1 MVESTQLGN
10 LLLGPTSRG
19 AGEGRLNQRDIIQ
32 LILSSARQ
40 SIPDFDPSQAITSY
54 TGLRAKCSR
63 GDFIVEES
71 TVVPGFINA
80 AGIDSPG
87 LTSSPAVAKLVVDL
101 LKRPLKEMF
110 GTDLKSDPSF
120 EPNRRAIVV
129 PKSVSFRGAIDHANP
144 SSNIICRCEKVTE
157 SEIVDA
163 IHRPLGAHDT
173 DAVKR
178 RTRAGMGPCQGDFC
192 ESRVASLLSREL
204 GVPVSQ
210 IGRHS
215 TGSSILPHRRLND
228 EDKQLLKELA
238 LAKQQ
243 AKL

>member
-1 MVESTQLGN
+1 
-10 LLLGPTSRG
+10 
-19 AGEGRLNQRDIIQ
+19 

-40 SIPDFDPSQAITSY
+40 SIPDFDPAQAITSY

-87 LTSSPAVAKLVVDL
+87 LTSSPAVAKMVVDL

-110 GTDLKSDPSF
+110 DTEIIPNPDF
-120 EPNRRAIVV
+120 EPHRKAILI
-129 PKSVSFRGAIDHANP
+129 PKSESFRGAIDHANP
-144 SSNIICRCEKVTE
+144 SLNIICRCERVTQA
-157 SEIVDA
+157 EIVDA

-178 RTRAGMGPCQGDFC
+178 RTRAGMGPCQGNFC
-192 ESRVASLLSREL
+192 ESRVAALLSQEL
-204 GVPVSQ
+204 GLPVER

-238 LAKQQ
+238 LAKQRS
-243 AKL
+243 KL